1 MKIQIAFLT
10 ATTLLIGCSSLTKTN
25 TVTRIVEVEAPQPI
39 KTVQATSFS
48 SNADPKQAAIVCE
61 TSDMRARALDYDNSN
76 DIVRIMSVQDS
87 NGGSQLLSEVEVDC
101 RDYYLRKSLSPTNSN
116 VIQTSSQPIETIEP
130 VKVIRSAPPKVEDK
144 HYTYIVQRGD
154 TVWQIA
160 REHCTTVKAISR
172 LNGIGNGKLIGI
184 NQRLKMPLEGCN

>member
-1 MKIQIAFLT
+1 MKTQIALLT
-10 ATTLLIGCSSLTKTN
+10 ATALLAGCSSFSKKE
-25 TVTRIVEVEAPQPI
+25 TVTKVVEVPQSS
-39 KTVQATSFS
+39 KTVQSASFS

-61 TSDMRARALDYDNSN
+61 TADMRARALDYDDSN

-101 RDYYLRKSLSPTNSN
+101 RDYYLRKSLTPTSSN
-116 VIQTSSQPIETIEP
+116 VINASSATTED
-130 VKVIRSAPPKVEDK
+130 VRVIRSSTQAEDK

-160 REHCTTVKAISR
+160 KEHCTTVKAISR
-172 LNGIGNGKLIGI
+172 LNGLGSGKHIDI
-184 NQRLKMPLEGCN
+184 NQRLKMPLDGC